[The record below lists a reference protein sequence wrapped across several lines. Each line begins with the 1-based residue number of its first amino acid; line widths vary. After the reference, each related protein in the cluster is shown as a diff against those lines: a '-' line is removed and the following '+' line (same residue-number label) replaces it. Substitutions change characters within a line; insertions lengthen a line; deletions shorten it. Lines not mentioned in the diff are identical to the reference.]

1 MKIKFYGHAGV
12 KIEDNLVLLI
22 DPWLN
27 GNPIATVKTEDI
39 TKADYIIATHNHF
52 DHVNDIPLIAKNTGA
67 TVVGIV
73 ETVEDLASKGCEK
86 IIGCNIGGTVKL
98 NGLEL
103 LFTHAFHSMSSNPS
117 GVIIFY
123 KNKTIYHAGDTG
135 VFSDMKLIGEMYP
148 IDLAFLPV
156 GGHFTM
162 GIKEAQKAIQLL
174 NAKKIIPIH
183 YNTFDLIKQD
193 VDENLVKE
201 SNSELLIL
209 EPGQETDI

>member
-1 MKIKFYGHAGV
+1 MQIKFFGHAGV
-12 KIEDNLVLLI
+12 KIEDDLILLI

-27 GNPIATVKTEDI
+27 DNPLATVKAEDI

-52 DHVNDIPLIAKNTGA
+52 DHVSDIPLIAEKTQA

-73 ETVEDLASKGCEK
+73 ETVEDLASKGCK
-86 IIGCNIGGTVKL
+86 KTIGCNIGGTVKL

-103 LFTHAFHSMSSNPS
+103 VFTQAFHSMSSNPS

-123 KNKTIYHAGDTG
+123 KDKTIYHAGDTS
-135 VFSDMKLIGEMYP
+135 VFGDMKLIGEMYP

-162 GIKEAQKAIQLL
+162 GLKEAKKAVDLL
-174 NAKKIIPIH
+174 NAKKVIPMH
-183 YNTFDLIKQD
+183 YDTFELIKQD
-193 VDENLVKE
+193 INENLVEE
-201 SNSELLIL
+201 SNSELIIL
-209 EPGQETDI
+209 KPGEEITL

>member
-1 MKIKFYGHAGV
+1 MKIQFYGHAGV
-12 KIEDNLVLLI
+12 KIEDDLILLI

-27 GNPIATVKTEDI
+27 DNPLAIMKADEV

-52 DHVNDIPLIAKNTGA
+52 DHVNDIPLIAKNTNA

-73 ETVEDLASKGCEK
+73 ETVEDLALKGCEK
-86 IIGCNIGGTVKL
+86 TIGCNIGGTVKL

-103 LFTHAFHSMSSNPS
+103 VFTQAFHSMSSNPS

-135 VFSDMKLIGEMYP
+135 VFGDMKLIGEMYS

-162 GIKEAQKAIQLL
+162 GIKEAKKAVQLL

-193 VDENLVKE
+193 IDENLVME
-201 SNSELLIL
+201 SSSELLL
-209 EPGQETDI
+209 LKPGQEITL